1 MGCHCYSRFNRRRS
15 NLQDMNRLSTSC
27 PVVDSPR
34 LVSAED
40 SDSDSTESSDF
51 EDRAGEERANF
62 SVAFLFHSFS
72 YK

>member
-1 MGCHCYSRFNRRRS
+1 
-15 NLQDMNRLSTSC
+15 MNRLSTSC

-40 SDSDSTESSDF
+40 SDPDSTESSDF

-62 SVAFLFHSFS
+62 SVAFFISFILL
-72 YK
+72 